1 MIDYDKAL
9 HAFQAYV
16 KNYDANDGKVHLKIV
31 HTMKV
36 AELSEMIA
44 RGIGEDEENVH
55 LAKVIGLLH
64 DIGRFEQLRRFHDFR
79 DYLTVDH
86 AQLGVEIL
94 KENHLIR
101 AFVEDEKYD
110 DTIFQAISNH
120 NKYAIADGLNKNT
133 LTHAKIIRDADKTD
147 IFRVHIEDPV
157 DDFLFIKVDE
167 IKQSKIS
174 KEIEK
179 QFYEGHCIVSGGRKS
194 VADVYVM
201 RLAFMYDV
209 NYVPALEYIQK
220 QNYLRRMIDRIGF
233 ENPDTIHTFDA
244 MLQTIEKNM
253 KKRIETNE

>member
-44 RGIGEDEENVH
+44 RGIGMDEENVQ

-133 LTHAKIIRDADKTD
+133 LTHAKIIRDADKID

-157 DDFLFIKVDE
+157 DDFLFIKDDE
-167 IKQSKIS
+167 IKQSKTS

>member
-9 HAFQAYV
+9 HAFQTYV
-16 KNYDANDGKVHLKIV
+16 KNYDANDGKVRLKIV

-44 RGIGEDEENVH
+44 RGIGMDEENVQ

-101 AFVEDEKYD
+101 SFVEDEKYD

-157 DDFLFIKVDE
+157 DDFLFIKKDE

-179 QFYEGHCIVSGGRKS
+179 
-194 VADVYVM
+194 
-201 RLAFMYDV
+201 
-209 NYVPALEYIQK
+209 
-220 QNYLRRMIDRIGF
+220 
-233 ENPDTIHTFDA
+233 
-244 MLQTIEKNM
+244 
-253 KKRIETNE
+253 

>member
-9 HAFQAYV
+9 HAFQTYV
-16 KNYDANDGKVHLKIV
+16 KNYDANDGKVRLKIV

-44 RGIGEDEENVH
+44 RGIGMDEENVQ

-101 AFVEDEKYD
+101 SFVEDEKYD
-110 DTIFQAISNH
+110 DIIFQAISNH

-157 DDFLFIKVDE
+157 DDFLFIKKDE
-167 IKQSKIS
+167 TKQSKIS

-179 QFYEGHCIVSGGRKS
+179 QFYEGHCIASGGRKS
-194 VADVYVM
+194 AADVYVM

-233 ENPDTIHTFDA
+233 ENPDTMHTFDA

-253 KKRIETNE
+253 KKRMETNE

>member
-86 AQLGVEIL
+86 AQLGVEI
-94 KENHLIR
+94 
-101 AFVEDEKYD
+101 
-110 DTIFQAISNH
+110 SNH

-157 DDFLFIKVDE
+157 DDFLFIKDDE

>member
-86 AQLGVEIL
+86 AQLSVEIL

-133 LTHAKIIRDADKTD
+133 LTHAKIIRDADKID

-157 DDFLFIKVDE
+157 DDFLFIKDDE
-167 IKQSKIS
+167 IKQSKTS

>member
-16 KNYDANDGKVHLKIV
+16 KNYDANDGKVRLKIV

-44 RGIGEDEENVH
+44 RGIGLDEENVQ

-94 KENHLIR
+94 KENHFIR
-101 AFVEDEKYD
+101 SFVEDEKYD

-120 NKYAIADGLNKNT
+120 NKYAIVDGLDKNT
-133 LTHAKIIRDADKTD
+133 LMHAKIIRDADKTD

-157 DDFLFIKVDE
+157 DDFLFIKEDE

-194 VADVYVM
+194 GADVYVM
-201 RLAFMYDV
+201 RLAFIYDV
-209 NYVPALEYIQK
+209 NYVPALKYIQK
-220 QNYLRRMIDRIGF
+220 QNYLQRMIDRIGF
-233 ENPDTIHTFDA
+233 ENA
-244 MLQTIEKNM
+244 EKQLLTDDLLER
-253 KKRIETNE
+253 KESILAE

>member
-9 HAFQAYV
+9 HAFQTYV
-16 KNYDANDGKVHLKIV
+16 KNYDANDGKVRLKIV

-44 RGIGEDEENVH
+44 RGIGLDEENVQ

-101 AFVEDEKYD
+101 SFVEDEKYD
-110 DTIFQAISNH
+110 DIIFQTISNH

-157 DDFLFIKVDE
+157 DDFLFIKDDE

-179 QFYEGHCIVSGGRKS
+179 QFYEGHCIASGGRKS
-194 VADVYVM
+194 GADVYVM

>member
-1 MIDYDKAL
+1 M
-9 HAFQAYV
+9 
-16 KNYDANDGKVHLKIV
+16 
-31 HTMKV
+31 
-36 AELSEMIA
+36 
-44 RGIGEDEENVH
+44 
-55 LAKVIGLLH
+55 IGLLH

-101 AFVEDEKYD
+101 SFVEDEKYD
-110 DTIFQAISNH
+110 DIIFQAISNH

-157 DDFLFIKVDE
+157 DDFLFIKEDE

-179 QFYEGHCIVSGGRKS
+179 QFYEGHCIASGGRKS
-194 VADVYVM
+194 AADVYVM

-253 KKRIETNE
+253 KKRMETNE

>member
-9 HAFQAYV
+9 HAFHAYV

-44 RGIGEDEENVH
+44 RGIGEDEENVQ

-120 NKYAIADGLNKNT
+120 NKYAIEDGLNKNT
-133 LTHAKIIRDADKTD
+133 LTHAKIIRDADKID

-157 DDFLFIKVDE
+157 DDFLFIKDDE
-167 IKQSKIS
+167 IKQSKTS

>member
-16 KNYDANDGKVHLKIV
+16 KNYDANDGKVRLKIV

-44 RGIGEDEENVH
+44 RGIGLDEENVQ

-101 AFVEDEKYD
+101 SFVEDEKYD

-120 NKYAIADGLNKNT
+120 NKYAITDGLDKNT
-133 LTHAKIIRDADKTD
+133 LMHAKIIRDADKTD

-157 DDFLFIKVDE
+157 DDFLFIKEDE

-174 KEIEK
+174 KKIEK

-194 VADVYVM
+194 AADVYVM
-201 RLAFMYDV
+201 RLAFIYDV
-209 NYVPALEYIQK
+209 NYVPALKYIQK

-244 MLQTIEKNM
+244 MLQTIEDIIKQ
-253 KKRIETNE
+253 RIETNE

>member
-94 KENHLIR
+94 KENHLIS

-157 DDFLFIKVDE
+157 DDFLFIKDDE
-167 IKQSKIS
+167 IKQSKTS

>member
-120 NKYAIADGLNKNT
+120 NKYAIAD
-133 LTHAKIIRDADKTD
+133 
-147 IFRVHIEDPV
+147 F
-157 DDFLFIKVDE
+157 
-167 IKQSKIS
+167 SKCS
-174 KEIEK
+174 ERL
-179 QFYEGHCIVSGGRKS
+179 GC
-194 VADVYVM
+194 DV
-201 RLAFMYDV
+201 LSLLDS
-209 NYVPALEYIQK
+209 
-220 QNYLRRMIDRIGF
+220 
-233 ENPDTIHTFDA
+233 
-244 MLQTIEKNM
+244 
-253 KKRIETNE
+253 

>member
-16 KNYDANDGKVHLKIV
+16 KNYDANDGKVRLKIV

-120 NKYAIADGLNKNT
+120 NKYAIEDGLNKNT
-133 LTHAKIIRDADKTD
+133 LTHAKIIRDADKID

-157 DDFLFIKVDE
+157 DDFLFIKDDE
-167 IKQSKIS
+167 IKQSKTS

>member
-64 DIGRFEQLRRFHDFR
+64 DIGRFEQLCRFHDFR

-157 DDFLFIKVDE
+157 DDFLFIKDDE
-167 IKQSKIS
+167 IKQSKTS

>member
-1 MIDYDKAL
+1 MRESSDSL
-9 HAFQAYV
+9 SRFQHQA
-16 KNYDANDGKVHLKIV
+16 VHDL
-31 HTMKV
+31 
-36 AELSEMIA
+36 LS
-44 RGIGEDEENVH
+44 DNH
-55 LAKVIGLLH
+55 
-64 DIGRFEQLRRFHDFR
+64 
-79 DYLTVDH
+79 
-86 AQLGVEIL
+86 
-94 KENHLIR
+94 ENHEIC
-101 AFVEDEKYD
+101 VTVQNGQY
-110 DTIFQAISNH
+110 
-120 NKYAIADGLNKNT
+120 
-133 LTHAKIIRDADKTD
+133 HAVNQSLSQDADKTD

-157 DDFLFIKVDE
+157 DDFLFIKDDE